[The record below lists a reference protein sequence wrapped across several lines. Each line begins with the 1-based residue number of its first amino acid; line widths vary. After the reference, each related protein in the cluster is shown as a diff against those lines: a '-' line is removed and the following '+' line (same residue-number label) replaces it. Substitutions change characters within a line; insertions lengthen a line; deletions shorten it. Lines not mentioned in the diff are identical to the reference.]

1 MFLVYVGVLVC
12 LVFGRGMALSLVL
25 VRLSV
30 ALLLLSEPR
39 LRRCTP
45 LVLDRSFNLRA
56 LCSACEKYI
65 ILPVLLSV
73 PTPSQGGGTPPEG
86 YGFMMFV
93 VRVAGSLPGVWWF
106 TLPLSLMTG
115 GLCHRL
121 RLDAIAACRPC
132 ECLVEVV
139 SYRAG
144 VDQRV

>member
-45 LVLDRSFNLRA
+45 LVLDGSFKLRA
-56 LCSACEKYI
+56 LCSACEKVHHSARAP
-65 ILPVLLSV
+65 LGSNPF
-73 PTPSQGGGTPPEG
+73 PGGRDSSRGVWVHD
-86 YGFMMFV
+86 V
-93 VRVAGSLPGVWWF
+93 VVCVAGLPGVWWF
-106 TLPLSLMTG
+106 TFPLSLTTG
-115 GLCHRL
+115 GLCYRL
-121 RLDAIAACRPC
+121 RLDAIAACRSC

>member
-56 LCSACEKYI
+56 LCSACEKVHHSARAPLGSNPFPGGRDSSRGVWVYDVCGACGRVSTRCVVVHT
-65 ILPVLLSV
+65 PSVSDDRGFVSYVAARCHSRLSV
-73 PTPSQGGGTPPEG
+73 
-86 YGFMMFV
+86 
-93 VRVAGSLPGVWWF
+93 L
-106 TLPLSLMTG
+106 
-115 GLCHRL
+115 
-121 RLDAIAACRPC
+121 
-132 ECLVEVV
+132 
-139 SYRAG
+139 
-144 VDQRV
+144 